1 MDDEIP
7 KVALR
12 GGFSDR
18 TGIAPINTEMQLK
31 NLDKRT
37 RISIINLSDY
47 LFNYRCQSYDAEN
60 GFAPNFIRTFLW
72 EVYTQKVNH
81 SSLYSEKVFFDNFY
95 NRTILEGEYSDVLTV
110 VEYFCNHL
118 CNEYGMSEDGSG
130 CVFLDPYAVE
140 PFEEFNEL
148 FEKEYVGYRFV
159 DGLITPITNDI
170 EIDAINEAIATKY
183 DVVNGHIHKAIKLLS
198 DREHPDYENS
208 IKESITAVEAMCEII
223 LGQKKATLGEALKH
237 IENTGVP
244 IHGAL
249 KSAFSILYGY
259 TSDAN
264 GIRHAGDI
272 GGAGATFAEA
282 KYLLVSCS
290 GFVNYLIEA
299 YSGLHT

>member
-1 MDDEIP
+1 MNASGKTETKILSFSHDYGTF
-7 KVALR
+7 KSFKLAAL
-12 GGFSDR
+12 
-18 TGIAPINTEMQLK
+18 T
-31 NLDKRT
+31 
-37 RISIINLSDY
+37 LSAY
-47 LFNYRCQSYDAEN
+47 
-60 GFAPNFIRTFLW
+60 
-72 EVYTQKVNH
+72 
-81 SSLYSEKVFFDNFY
+81 
-95 NRTILEGEYSDVLTV
+95 
-110 VEYFCNHL
+110 
-118 CNEYGMSEDGSG
+118 
-130 CVFLDPYAVE
+130 
-140 PFEEFNEL
+140 
-148 FEKEYVGYRFV
+148 YRFV

-237 IENTGVP
+237 IENAGVP

-249 KSAFSILYGY
+249 RSAFGILYGY